1 MFIQN
6 ESRVLARLS
15 YSEWAPAADVYTYT
29 LLIIIF
35 FLGLLNVPPAVVIY
49 LESLAKY
56 LRDASS
62 DEDCNDEVMEI
73 SFPPM
78 AMNKTQKTQPT
89 PVCIKVRI
97 IFCKNV
103 HS

>member
-1 MFIQN
+1 LPCEN
-6 ESRVLARLS
+6 KGNTRNH
-15 YSEWAPAADVYTYT
+15 D
-29 LLIIIF
+29 IIIIIY
-35 FLGLLNVPPAVVIY
+35 FLGLLNVPLAAVIY

-78 AMNKTQKTQPT
+78 AMNKTQKTPPT